1 MEIIN
6 IPISALRE
14 YERNPRRNED
24 AVQAVANSIQEFG
37 FKVPVVVDAENTI
50 LAGHTRLKAAALL
63 GMEEV
68 PCIRADDLTPE
79 QARAFRLADNKTGE
93 LALWDFDKLEDEL
106 AAMQDIQ
113 WSDFGFLD
121 DADEDIYDD
130 APEPLEESYAE
141 PEVAKLKCPHCG
153 HVDSKARFRPV

>member
-14 YERNPRRNED
+14 YENNPRRNED

-63 GMEEV
+63 GMEKV

-93 LALWDFDKLEDEL
+93 LALWDFDRLEDEL

-113 WSDFGFLD
+113 WSDFGFQ
-121 DADEDIYDD
+121 DEIEQDIFDD
-130 APEPLEESYAE
+130 APEPLEKVYAE

-153 HVDSKARFRPV
+153 HVDSKSRFRPA